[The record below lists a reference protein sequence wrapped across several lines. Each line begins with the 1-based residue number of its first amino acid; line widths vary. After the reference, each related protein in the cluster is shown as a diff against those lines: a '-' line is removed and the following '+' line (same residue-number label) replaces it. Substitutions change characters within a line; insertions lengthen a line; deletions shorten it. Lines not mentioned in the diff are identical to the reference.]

1 MTFYE
6 SVRVNPKKTTM
17 KKVTLILIMFFI
29 GLAALEGLGETAQM
43 NPAIP
48 PTIPMVQKAGPP
60 PAPSSPPLAA
70 PVPSGP
76 ATQSPPI
83 YNPTGKPDPFMPT
96 RVTIET
102 AGMGK
107 KKVLPLE
114 QFEVGDFELVG
125 VFTGNGTKKAVVQ
138 DLTGKGF
145 FIQVGT
151 RIGKMGGTVIRI
163 SEKEVYIREPFRDFL
178 GRISSKVIILK
189 LPQTQYGN
197 P

>member
-1 MTFYE
+1 
-6 SVRVNPKKTTM
+6 M
-17 KKVTLILIMFFI
+17 KKVTFLLIIFFI

-43 NPAIP
+43 IPASP
-48 PTIPMVQKAGPP
+48 PTIPMVQKAVPP
-60 PAPSSPPLAA
+60 PAPSSPLPTASA
-70 PVPSGP
+70 PSGP
-76 ATQSPPI
+76 ATQSPPLYNPI

-96 RVTIET
+96 TVTIET
-102 AGMGK
+102 AVMGK

-125 VFTGNGTKKAVVQ
+125 VFTGSGIKKAVVQ

-151 RIGKMGGTVIRI
+151 RIGKMGGEVIRI

-189 LPQTQYGN
+189 LPQTKYGT